1 MTTCFLLVF
10 VLLFVPLLLEML
22 LFILVDDFICF
33 LLSESNTK
41 LDPTRLFVLLVIII
55 LFLILLCVYN
65 WLVFSVYFPR
75 EIFLFFCCK

>member
-22 LFILVDDFICF
+22 LFILVDDFISF
-33 LLSESNTK
+33 FLSESNTK

-65 WLVFSVYFPR
+65 WLVFPVYFPG
-75 EIFLFFCCK
+75 ELFLFFCCK